1 MASKKKKKKDS
12 PSRQASRAGRQAS
25 RAGRQ
30 VGSSKGRSKA
40 SHQKTGMKLI
50 AELCK
55 YYTRAGSRQHEQGLH
70 KQESKAITSRALE
83 TWAINGKKKKKKKKS
98 AKQES
103 RATIS
108 KAHIKLVTR
117 AMKVQ
122 GSH

>member
-1 MASKKKKKKDS
+1 MTSHGRGVWLPNKSS

-50 AELCK
+50 AELCR

-83 TWAINGKKKKKKKKS
+83 TYAINEKKKKS

-108 KAHIKLVTR
+108 KAHIKQVTR

>member
-1 MASKKKKKKDS
+1 
-12 PSRQASRAGRQAS
+12 
-25 RAGRQ
+25 
-30 VGSSKGRSKA
+30 
-40 SHQKTGMKLI
+40 MKLI

-83 TWAINGKKKKKKKKS
+83 TWAINEKKEKKS

-117 AMKVQ
+117 AMKV
-122 GSH
+122 